1 MEEGSEKTIIDK
13 MFEKGAIVFFFT
25 VVCTF
30 VLNKFLSA
38 IWLSYAPIVLAG
50 IYFVWTF
57 VSIYNGKFKSIFSLN
72 KRELLFYQVIVP
84 STLTVLV
91 AVICGNMK
99 GEPNGKFE
107 DNIIKWILKN
117 QNISLLIVVFAG
129 FVVVCYFL
137 AFERSKICEE
147 TKNGCHFPTQSVEWQ
162 QKNQE
167 QLNNISQEVE
177 KLKSILEKRS
187 PVGYTATCIPVRYN
201 EEHDTLVFALI
212 KNMSHKECQ
221 WMFPG
226 SHVEVSNN
234 QLREEFNLT
243 DISIVPG
250 KIIQEKVKKEAG
262 LYDLQFI
269 DPYYD
274 VVSREDTEDGIERR
288 SYPNTCYPAK
298 APVFNYL
305 FRVSK
310 SAKCYVEQ
318 NHRCHYDFTYVG
330 EYGEIKE
337 EEAEYDIVEVELK
350 RNKIFKDMERSEA
363 IAYINACLGKQINK
377 KLKTKGKKKQEFTIS
392 YDKLCLD
399 SISEMIYNA
408 ALFYIDYKDLK
419 K

>member
-250 KIIQEKVKKEAG
+250 KIIQEKVKKEA
-262 LYDLQFI
+262 
-269 DPYYD
+269 
-274 VVSREDTEDGIERR
+274 
-288 SYPNTCYPAK
+288 
-298 APVFNYL
+298 
-305 FRVSK
+305 
-310 SAKCYVEQ
+310 
-318 NHRCHYDFTYVG
+318 
-330 EYGEIKE
+330 
-337 EEAEYDIVEVELK
+337 
-350 RNKIFKDMERSEA
+350 
-363 IAYINACLGKQINK
+363 
-377 KLKTKGKKKQEFTIS
+377 KGK
-392 YDKLCLD
+392 
-399 SISEMIYNA
+399 
-408 ALFYIDYKDLK
+408 
-419 K
+419 